1 MMYSRSEVCDGRVE
15 QPVSVCLN
23 SAGRI
28 DVLING
34 NTATGSA
41 VGRMLNVAG
50 SWSAADAESR
60 SDDTLGSDGGRQSE
74 EKYGSGEGLGEH
86 LNKE

>member
-1 MMYSRSEVCDGRVE
+1 MYSRSEVCDGRVE
-15 QPVSVCLN
+15 LSVCVCLN
-23 SAGRI
+23 SSGRI

-41 VGRMLNVAG
+41 VGRMLNIAG

-74 EKYGSGEGLGEH
+74 DDDGGEGLGEH
-86 LNKE
+86 LDNE